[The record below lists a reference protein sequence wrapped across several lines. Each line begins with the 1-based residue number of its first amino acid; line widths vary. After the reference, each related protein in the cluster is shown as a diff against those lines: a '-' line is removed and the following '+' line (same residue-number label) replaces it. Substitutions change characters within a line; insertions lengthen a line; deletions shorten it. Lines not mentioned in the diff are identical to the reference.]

1 MESRLEHSHLQL
13 NSNTA
18 KAIYAEDLKAN
29 FSSPTFVRWNEST
42 LNTPYKDGKTT
53 ASLGWAI
60 AYGSDMKTILAGAM
74 GANTLWIRTI
84 TSSSGTNWTAI

>member
-1 MESRLEHSHLQL
+1 MGSRLEHSHLQL
-13 NSNTA
+13 NSNNA

-29 FSSPTFVRWNEST
+29 FPVPTFVRWDQNT
-42 LNTPYKDGKTT
+42 FNTPYKDGKTT
-53 ASLGWAI
+53 TSLGWAI

-84 TSSSGTNWTAI
+84 MSSSDTNWTTI